1 MSSPTRLDAIV
12 AQNSILRQLLRQA
25 AVHQKLDLQVK
36 CLLEEP
42 LNGHIQL
49 AVIREG
55 SLILVADSPAWAA
68 KLRYQV
74 PQLLR
79 QITGNPVFPDIRTIR
94 VKVATSAA
102 SRQPVKVAQ
111 MRPLTKI
118 AARELNRQA
127 GFLEDPAL
135 RDALSRLANRRKG

>member
-1 MSSPTRLDAIV
+1 MSSPTRLEAIV

-25 AVHQKLDLQVK
+25 AVHQELDSHVK

-55 SLILVADSPAWAA
+55 SLVLVADSPAWAA

-79 QITGNPVFPDIRTIR
+79 QITENPAFPDIQTIR
-94 VKVATSAA
+94 VKVATSDA

-111 MRPLTKI
+111 MRSLTKTS
-118 AARELNRQA
+118 ARELNRQA
-127 GFLEDPAL
+127 ELLEDPAL
-135 RDALSRLANRRKG
+135 RDALLRLANRHKG